1 MKIIVTHSAPD
12 LDAVTSVWLI
22 KKFLQ
27 GWNDAEVKFV
37 PAGTKIA
44 NSKLQIANSG
54 SGDPIEKIG
63 ENEVIH
69 VDTGMGPLD
78 HHQTSDDNVC
88 GASLTWDFVREKSEM
103 FKNPE
108 NSDKIVDKEEAIS
121 R

>member
-54 SGDPIEKIG
+54 TGDPIEKIG
-63 ENEVIH
+63 DNEVIH
-69 VDTGMGPLD
+69 VDTGLGPLD
-78 HHQTSDDNVC
+78 HHQIESDKVC
-88 GASLTWDFVREKSEM
+88 AASLAWDFVRENSPV
-103 FKNPE
+103 FKDPA
-108 NSDKIVDKEEAIS
+108 D
-121 R
+121 